1 MGMFEKI
8 VGALKE
14 FMKAEIWSKEW
25 IRRCY
30 PRFGNNIWFDI
41 NKYLVQKERI
51 TITKSETNISQIDL
65 ILTW

>member
-14 FMKAEIWSKEW
+14 FMEAEIWSKEL
-25 IRRCY
+25 IRRYY
-30 PRFGNNIWFDI
+30 PRFGNSIWFDI

-51 TITKSETNISQIDL
+51 TITYI
-65 ILTW
+65 

>member
-25 IRRCY
+25 IRCY
-30 PRFGNNIWFDI
+30 PRFGNSIWFDI

-51 TITKSETNISQIDL
+51 TITYLWKWDKH
-65 ILTW
+65 